1 VEHRTRFCQ
10 AGRFPEAGE
19 TAARELEGKAV
30 LQEARRR
37 VGEVRELAH
46 VGVGVRNA
54 DFIGLRVS
62 FAIFDDCL
70 ASGLVNGHC
79 EVVLE

>member
-1 VEHRTRFCQ
+1 V
-10 AGRFPEAGE
+10 
-19 TAARELEGKAV
+19 RELVGKAG

-37 VGEVRELAH
+37 VGEVGELAH

-54 DFIGLRVS
+54 DFIGLRVC
-62 FAIFDDCL
+62 FAVFDACS

-79 EVVLE
+79 EVVFE